1 VRNGCRAVESATNES
16 GLYVNLAVAERKR
29 MKYVYILQSEIEPDK
44 YYTGS
49 TTDLKRRYKEHNDGK
64 SIHTNK
70 YRPWKLKMYFAFS
83 DEQKADNFEAFL
95 KTGNGRIFA
104 KKHF

>member
-1 VRNGCRAVESATNES
+1 
-16 GLYVNLAVAERKR
+16 
-29 MKYVYILQSEIEPDK
+29 MKYVYILQSEIEPDR

-49 TTDLKRRYKEHNDGK
+49 TNDLKRRHAEHNDGK

-70 YRPWKLKMYFAFS
+70 YRPWRLKMYIAFS
-83 DEQKADNFEAFL
+83 DEQKADEFEAFL
-95 KTGNGRIFA
+95 KTGNGRAFA

>member
-1 VRNGCRAVESATNES
+1 
-16 GLYVNLAVAERKR
+16 
-29 MKYVYILQSEIEPDK
+29 MKYVYILQSEVGPDR

-49 TTDLKRRYKEHNDGK
+49 TADLKRRHKEHNDGK

-70 YRPWKLKMYFAFS
+70 YRPWKLKMYIAFS
-83 DEQKADNFEAFL
+83 DEAKADEFEAFL
-95 KTGNGRIFA
+95 KTGNGRAFI

>member
-1 VRNGCRAVESATNES
+1 
-16 GLYVNLAVAERKR
+16 
-29 MKYVYILQSEIEPDK
+29 MKYVYILQSAIEPDR

-49 TTDLKRRYKEHNDGK
+49 TTDLKRRCKEHNDGK

-70 YRPWKLKMYFAFS
+70 YRPWKLKMYMAFS
-83 DEQKADNFEAFL
+83 NASKADEFEAFL
-95 KTGNGRIFA
+95 KTGNGRAFA

>member
-1 VRNGCRAVESATNES
+1 
-16 GLYVNLAVAERKR
+16 
-29 MKYVYILQSEIEPDK
+29 MKYVYILQSELESER

-49 TTDLKRRYKEHNDGK
+49 THDLKRRLKEHNDGK

-70 YRPWKLKMYFAFS
+70 YRPWKLKMYIAFN
-83 DEQKADNFEAFL
+83 DVQKADEFEVFL
-95 KTGNGRIFA
+95 KTGNGRAFS